1 MKGRHGDSI
10 ACISIEPAGEMQLS
24 AASTACTDRHRKML
38 ILERDFDLRAG
49 FTKRHGCLPRFLST
63 DPLSPHNLAF
73 VIQDQY
79 LDRVFDWHPVNPSR
93 GFPLEVPAGRKLPAG
108 MPSFPSG

>member
-1 MKGRHGDSI
+1 MNGQHGDSI

-38 ILERDFDLRAG
+38 ILERDFNLRAG
-49 FTKRHGCLPRFLST
+49 FTKGHGRLPRFLST

-73 VIQDQY
+73 VIQDQD
-79 LDRVFDWHPVNPSR
+79 LDRVFDWHPMNPSR